1 MYRRMIGMI
10 VLLVICT
17 TLASGRA
24 QPPVESQPPREAGQ
38 ADSLVP
44 LTRGIKVLLN
54 VYLPLDSGK
63 NIRVNIHYY
72 SDRTTIIPLP
82 VWVIVGEPEV
92 FLEGKWQTRPPVWA
106 PQAGDSKNPLRIRF
120 RLLNLLADE
129 KTRKVVYDHLR
140 QVAKSQP
147 NQVQIHFDQP
157 KLAEDKFTVSLFRVR
172 DKGPLMLVAGPQQI
186 SQVCLQERE
195 GSWVK
200 ITIPPQNLSPAPQL
214 QQLRI
219 QVHGPMRAQL
229 RQEQIS
235 ATVNLL
241 RQSYHQLLNDIK
253 PKYHSAQPEYLLFFP
268 TREGTAEQQ
277 TSFDRF
283 LLQYLSIELSVRRD
297 LPAKDRTF
305 PESMLCE
312 LVRMT
317 IKEVELQQIQDQQTV
332 TILLGQQAHITATL
346 GEIRQLAAK
355 DRKQREQ
362 ALKDA
367 LDRHYEERH
376 NGINLK
382 AISISRLISVGFTF
396 SDDYQQQDYKHN
408 LEYLQKALDD
418 LQRHFEGNV
427 KTLSGVA
434 LNQKSLSQSFEQL
447 EGRYKQYQF
456 VTDWYRYDWPPI
468 SLTMSADILGCMQM
482 MEERYRQVT
491 DAEQKLQQSLE
502 AANKQLQELRDAMKG
517 NAKDY
522 QALREQLTRCQ
533 QELMEIQK
541 QVSQLPQGKL
551 QENIRQLSQR
561 LEMLEM
567 FLVGQAQRVLAG
579 HQNYVYR
586 VAASRDG
593 GVVVSGGKDGQVLV
607 WDGVSGQLRHRL
619 EGHRGGV
626 LGVSVSGDGG
636 VVVSG
641 GSDGQVLVWDGRSG
655 QLRHR
660 LEGHRGWVN
669 GVSVSGDGGVV
680 VSGGSDGQVLVWDGG
695 SGQLRHR
702 LEGHKGWVLGVS
714 VSGDGRVIV
723 SGGEDRTVRVWDV
736 ESGRLL
742 HTLEGHSDWV
752 RGVSVS
758 ADGRLVVSGSDDRTV
773 RVNYLPLIAL
783 TKANPR

>member
-1 MYRRMIGMI
+1 
-10 VLLVICT
+10 
-17 TLASGRA
+17 
-24 QPPVESQPPREAGQ
+24 
-38 ADSLVP
+38 
-44 LTRGIKVLLN
+44 
-54 VYLPLDSGK
+54 
-63 NIRVNIHYY
+63 
-72 SDRTTIIPLP
+72 
-82 VWVIVGEPEV
+82 
-92 FLEGKWQTRPPVWA
+92 
-106 PQAGDSKNPLRIRF
+106 
-120 RLLNLLADE
+120 
-129 KTRKVVYDHLR
+129 
-140 QVAKSQP
+140 
-147 NQVQIHFDQP
+147 
-157 KLAEDKFTVSLFRVR
+157 
-172 DKGPLMLVAGPQQI
+172 
-186 SQVCLQERE
+186 
-195 GSWVK
+195 
-200 ITIPPQNLSPAPQL
+200 
-214 QQLRI
+214 
-219 QVHGPMRAQL
+219 MRAQL

-434 LNQKSLSQSFEQL
+434 LSQKSLSQSFEQL

-468 SLTMSADILGCMQM
+468 SLTMSADIPGWIQK
-482 MEERYRQVT
+482 MEEQYRRVT

-541 QVSQLPQGKL
+541 QVSQLPQDKL
-551 QENIRQLSQR
+551 QKDIQRLSQR
-561 LEMLEM
+561 LEMLEY
-567 FLVGQAQRVLAG
+567 FLVRVNPLVLKDHTAQVYGVSVSGDGQVVVSAGQDGTVRVWNAVGKLLHTLKHRDQSWVECVAISKDAKVVVSGSWDGEVRVWDGSSGKLRYTLTG
-579 HQNYVYR
+579 HEGR
-586 VAASRDG
+586 VWGVGVSGDGRVVVSGGEDGTVRVWDGENGKLLYALKKHKGKVWGVGVSRDG
-593 GVVVSGGKDGQVLV
+593 RVVVSGGEDGTVQVWDNGELRHIFAGHEGRVSSVSISSDGRIVVSGGKDGTVRVWNVRNGELLHILKGHAGEVL
-607 WDGVSGQLRHRL
+607 
-619 EGHRGGV
+619 
-626 LGVSVSGDGG
+626 SVSI
-636 VVVSG
+636 
-641 GSDGQVLVWDGRSG
+641 
-655 QLRHR
+655 
-660 LEGHRGWVN
+660 
-669 GVSVSGDGGVV
+669 
-680 VSGGSDGQVLVWDGG
+680 
-695 SGQLRHR
+695 
-702 LEGHKGWVLGVS
+702 
-714 VSGDGRVIV
+714 SGDGRVMV
-723 SGGEDRTVRVWDV
+723 SGSNDWTVRVWDV
-736 ESGRLL
+736 ATGELLQTVTGHNGRV
-742 HTLEGHSDWV
+742 W
-752 RGVSVS
+752 GVSLS
-758 ADGRLVVSGSDDRTV
+758 DDGQVLVSGSRDETV
-773 RVNYLPLIAL
+773 RVTYLPLIAL
-783 TKANPR
+783 TKGKANPR